1 MLKTKYMKHY
11 TSHKTMNLQSMH
23 ILLQNIL
30 KKSTV
35 DSNYRNTIFT
45 MSIRNHS
52 LLVQVKEM
60 GYCVGV
66 VYHVDESLLVP
77 VFE

>member
-11 TSHKTMNLQSMH
+11 ASYKTMNLQSMH

-60 GYCVGV
+60 ECCVGL

>member
-1 MLKTKYMKHY
+1 MLKTKYKKHY
-11 TSHKTMNLQSMH
+11 TSHKFTKYAH
-23 ILLQNIL
+23 FIAKYI

-52 LLVQVKEM
+52 VLVQVKEM
-60 GYCVGV
+60 GCCVGV